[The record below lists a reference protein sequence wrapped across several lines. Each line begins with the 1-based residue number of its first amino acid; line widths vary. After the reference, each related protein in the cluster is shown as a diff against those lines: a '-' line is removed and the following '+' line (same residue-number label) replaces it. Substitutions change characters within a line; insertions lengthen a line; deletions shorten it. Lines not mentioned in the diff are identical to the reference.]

1 MFAYWFNHKVVW
13 EVIIYRLRDFFFRPN
28 MYSRPFS
35 FNASW
40 VILIGPK
47 IELYKHNAKQI
58 VKGINTRFD
67 LSITL
72 EILFQNFMLVQWT
85 WNNNMIFKML
95 FIFNSTTFTRS
106 LNSIFTMSNYV
117 IGLKNEK
124 GKNKRNR
131 TGTNNCF
138 SQVVPTYQYHQH
150 VRKLYG
156 IRSDQNVDKF
166 YYICSSG
173 QGFLVAQKP
182 KNIHIHHVNE

>member
-1 MFAYWFNHKVVW
+1 
-13 EVIIYRLRDFFFRPN
+13 
-28 MYSRPFS
+28 
-35 FNASW
+35 
-40 VILIGPK
+40 
-47 IELYKHNAKQI
+47 
-58 VKGINTRFD
+58 
-67 LSITL
+67 
-72 EILFQNFMLVQWT
+72 
-85 WNNNMIFKML
+85 MIFKML

-131 TGTNNCF
+131 TETNNCF